1 MGGLILCTAGL
12 AKNPYY
18 VKDLGI
24 HLYSAEELCYYIY
37 HNVML
42 LEDDFISEDLLQFI
56 HQELGLNKLA
66 EKLRAYSMQDTGT
79 RLLTILQEIPYLDAD
94 EMGMFQKKLEEKKRS
109 KPHELLKNKAD
120 YMTKQKKFAGAI
132 TVYES
137 LLNAKNVEEFSE
149 EFIGRLWHNKAVAE
163 CGLFSFAQAGKSMLK
178 AYEYLKKDS
187 IVKELYQIYLLGGE
201 EAILEST
208 FAAISAEQQYRWKEE
223 FEEVRRQA
231 GFTGKPKMVSL
242 VSQKDRIRREE
253 GMAALL
259 TEWKQEYREMTV

>member
-1 MGGLILCTAGL
+1 MGGLILCTASL

-42 LEDDFISEDLLQFI
+42 LEDDFISEDLLQFMED
-56 HQELGLNKLA
+56 ELGLQKLV

-94 EMGMFQKKLEEKKRS
+94 EMGLFQKKLEEKRRR
-109 KPHELLKNKAD
+109 KPHELLKEKAD
-120 YMTKQKKFAGAI
+120 YMIKQKKFNGAI
-132 TVYES
+132 RIYES
-137 LLNAKNVEEFSE
+137 LLGPKNADAFSDD
-149 EFIGRLWHNKAVAE
+149 FIGKLWHNKAVAE
-163 CGLFSFAQAGKSMLK
+163 CGLFSFVQAGKSMLK
-178 AYEYLKKDS
+178 AYEYLQKDN

-201 EAILEST
+201 EAMLEST
-208 FAAISAEQQYRWKEE
+208 FASISAEQQYRWREE
-223 FEEVRRQA
+223 FEEIRRQS
-231 GFTGKPKMVSL
+231 GLVGKPKMVAL
-242 VSQKDRIRREE
+242 VAQKDRIRRED

-259 TEWKQEYREMTV
+259 MEWKQEYREMTV